1 MFVVTN
7 TATGVAI
14 PAPNTPL
21 SQAPLEPALQGKITP
36 FEFVPVAPLTAQ
48 SLSITTDGPSF
59 IHSGWG
65 NDIIIDN
72 SMIPGDVVIDPG
84 RGTNTIQA
92 SSNPTSRDTII
103 VDVEPDPE
111 STPQEQ
117 SVPLIDTINGLKA
130 GDSVLI
136 KGLTLPPA
144 AFMALVSSAPGTPL
158 TLTIPTPPSTG
169 PAQIVLSGYTSSDLG
184 GRLIIDAPFVSTNPD
199 VSSYDLIRV
208 LG

>member
-1 MFVVTN
+1 MFAVTN
-7 TATGVAI
+7 TVTGAAI
-14 PAPNTPL
+14 PAPNTPY
-21 SQAPLEPALQGKITP
+21 SQGPLEPALQGKIIP
-36 FEFVPVAPLTAQ
+36 FEFVPVAPVTAQ

-65 NDIIIDN
+65 NDTIIDN
-72 SMIPGDVVIDPG
+72 SRTPGDVVIDPG

-92 SSNPTSRDTII
+92 SSNPTSHDTII

-111 STPQEQ
+111 STPQER
-117 SVPLIDTINGLKA
+117 SAPLIDTITGLKA
-130 GDSVLI
+130 GDNVLI
-136 KGLTLPPA
+136 KGLTLPPT

-158 TLTIPTPPSTG
+158 TLTIPPPTG